1 MLLTV
6 ENLINEFG
14 LEKEFDFIF
23 DNKYCQGEAYVNG
36 SLSGS
41 ILTLQFENR
50 TEYFKFLV
58 EAKNLIENNIW
69 EEIGFISMLK
79 PNVSNKGIEWNESLC
94 KKYAMEI
101 DIRTQEILQKYISKN
116 DRSLK
121 REEVLLQD
129 IISNTKECLLNLEQ
143 LGKFTNLL

>member
-36 SLSGS
+36 SLSGN
-41 ILTLQFENR
+41 ILNFQFENR

-69 EEIGFISMLK
+69 EEVGFISMLK
-79 PNVSNKGIEWNESLC
+79 PNVSNKNIEWNESLC

-101 DIRTQEILQKYISKN
+101 DTRTQEILQKYISKN
-116 DRSLK
+116 DKSLK
-121 REEVLLQD
+121 REEVLLQN